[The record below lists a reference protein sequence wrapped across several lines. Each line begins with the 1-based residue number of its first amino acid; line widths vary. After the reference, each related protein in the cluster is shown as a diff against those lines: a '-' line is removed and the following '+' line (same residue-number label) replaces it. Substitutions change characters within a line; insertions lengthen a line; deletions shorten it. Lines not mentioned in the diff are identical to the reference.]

1 MKNMGEN
8 LEEKAAFE
16 ELLTKNDIKITPL
29 RLEILHILH
38 AAAAPLSYDE
48 ILAHIGA
55 NKTTFY
61 RCMDLF
67 EAKGIVLKSENN
79 RKNFYEL
86 EGGAK
91 AYFVCDVCHKMTNID
106 MPRLKQN
113 HVKSVVVKG
122 VCDDC
127 F

>member
-1 MKNMGEN
+1 MGEN
-8 LEEKAAFE
+8 LEKKAGFE

-38 AAAAPLSYDE
+38 AAATPLSYDE

-67 EAKGIVLKSENN
+67 EAKGIVIKSENN

-86 EGGAK
+86 ESGAK

>member
-1 MKNMGEN
+1 MDEN
-8 LEEKAAFE
+8 LEEKAGFE

-38 AAAAPLSYDE
+38 AAASPLSYDE
-48 ILAHIGA
+48 ILAQIGA

-67 EAKGIVLKSENN
+67 DAKGIVLKSENN

-86 EGGAK
+86 ESGAK
-91 AYFVCDVCHKMTNID
+91 AYFVCDVFHKMTNID

-122 VCDDC
+122 VCDEC

>member
-1 MKNMGEN
+1 MSEN
-8 LEEKAAFE
+8 LEEKAGFE

-29 RLEILHILH
+29 RLEILHILR
-38 AAAAPLSYDE
+38 AAAPLRYDE
-48 ILAHIGA
+48 ILAQIDA

-86 EGGAK
+86 ESGAK

>member
-1 MKNMGEN
+1 MGEN
-8 LEEKAAFE
+8 LEKKAGFE
-16 ELLTKNDIKITPL
+16 ELLTKNDIKITLL

-48 ILAHIGA
+48 ILAQIDA

-67 EAKGIVLKSENN
+67 ETKGIVLKSENN

-86 EGGAK
+86 KSGAK

>member
-1 MKNMGEN
+1 MSEN
-8 LEEKAAFE
+8 LEEKAGFE

-38 AAAAPLSYDE
+38 AAAPLSYDE
-48 ILAHIGA
+48 ILAQIDA

-67 EAKGIVLKSENN
+67 ETKGIVLKSDNN

-86 EGGAK
+86 ESGAK

-122 VCDDC
+122 VCDEC

>member
-1 MKNMGEN
+1 MSEN
-8 LEEKAAFE
+8 LEEKDGFE
-16 ELLTKNDIKITPL
+16 ELLTKNNIKITPL

-38 AAAAPLSYDE
+38 AAATPLSYDE
-48 ILAHIGA
+48 ILAQIGA

-86 EGGAK
+86 ESGAK

>member
-1 MKNMGEN
+1 MGKN
-8 LEEKAAFE
+8 LEEKAGFE

-38 AAAAPLSYDE
+38 TAAAPLSYDE
-48 ILAHIGA
+48 ILAHMGA

-86 EGGAK
+86 ESGAK

>member
-1 MKNMGEN
+1 MSGN
-8 LEEKAAFE
+8 LKEKAGFE

-38 AAAAPLSYDE
+38 AASSPLSYDE
-48 ILAHIGA
+48 ILAHMGA

-86 EGGAK
+86 ESGAK

>member
-1 MKNMGEN
+1 MGEN
-8 LEEKAAFE
+8 LEEKAGFE

-29 RLEILHILH
+29 RLDILRILHS
-38 AAAAPLSYDE
+38 AAAPLSYDE
-48 ILAHIGA
+48 ILAQIGA

-67 EAKGIVLKSENN
+67 EAKDIVLKSENN

-86 EGGAK
+86 ESGAK

>member
-1 MKNMGEN
+1 MSKN
-8 LEEKAAFE
+8 LEEKAGFD

-29 RLEILHILH
+29 RLEILHILRT
-38 AAAAPLSYDE
+38 AAAPLSYDE
-48 ILAHIGA
+48 ILAQIGA

-86 EGGAK
+86 ESGAK
-91 AYFVCDVCHKMTNID
+91 AYFVCDICHKMTNID

-122 VCDDC
+122 VCDEC

>member
-1 MKNMGEN
+1 MGEN
-8 LEEKAAFE
+8 LEVKAGFE

-29 RLEILHILH
+29 RLEILHILR
-38 AAAAPLSYDE
+38 AAAPLSYDE
-48 ILAHIGA
+48 ILAQIDA

-86 EGGAK
+86 ESGAK

-122 VCDDC
+122 VCDEC

>member
-1 MKNMGEN
+1 MGEN
-8 LEEKAAFE
+8 LEEKAGFE
-16 ELLTKNDIKITPL
+16 DLLTKNDIKITPL

-48 ILAHIGA
+48 ILAHMGA

-61 RCMDLF
+61 RCMDIF

-86 EGGAK
+86 ESGAK

-122 VCDDC
+122 VCDEC

>member
-1 MKNMGEN
+1 MSEN
-8 LEEKAAFE
+8 LEEKAGFE
-16 ELLTKNDIKITPL
+16 ELVTKNDIKITPL

-48 ILAHIGA
+48 ILAQIGA

-67 EAKGIVLKSENN
+67 EAKGIVLKSENT

-86 EGGAK
+86 ESGAK
-91 AYFVCDVCHKMTNID
+91 AYFVCDICHKMTNID

-122 VCDDC
+122 VCDEC

>member
-1 MKNMGEN
+1 MGEN
-8 LEEKAAFE
+8 LKEKAGFE
-16 ELLTKNDIKITPL
+16 ELLTKNNIKITPL

-38 AAAAPLSYDE
+38 AAATPLSYDE
-48 ILAHIGA
+48 ILAQIGA

-86 EGGAK
+86 ESGAK
-91 AYFVCDVCHKMTNID
+91 AYFVCNVCHKITNID
-106 MPRLKQN
+106 MPHLKQS

>member
-1 MKNMGEN
+1 MSEN
-8 LEEKAAFE
+8 LEEKAGFE

-29 RLEILHILH
+29 RLEILHILR

-48 ILAHIGA
+48 ILSQIGA

-67 EAKGIVLKSENN
+67 ETKGIVLKSENN

-86 EGGAK
+86 ESGTK

-106 MPRLKQN
+106 MPLLKQN

>member
-1 MKNMGEN
+1 MGEN
-8 LEEKAAFE
+8 LEEKVGFE

-38 AAAAPLSYDE
+38 TAAAPLSYDE
-48 ILAHIGA
+48 ILAHMGA

-86 EGGAK
+86 ESGAK

-122 VCDDC
+122 VCDEC

>member
-1 MKNMGEN
+1 MGEN
-8 LEEKAAFE
+8 LEKKAGFE

-38 AAAAPLSYDE
+38 AAATPLSYDE

-67 EAKGIVLKSENN
+67 EAKGIVLKSENK

-86 EGGAK
+86 ESGAK

>member
-1 MKNMGEN
+1 MDEN
-8 LEEKAAFE
+8 LEEKAGFE

-48 ILAHIGA
+48 ILAQIDA

-61 RCMDLF
+61 RCMGLF

-86 EGGAK
+86 ESGAK

-122 VCDDC
+122 VCDEC

>member
-1 MKNMGEN
+1 MGEN
-8 LEEKAAFE
+8 LEKKAGFE

-38 AAAAPLSYDE
+38 AAATPLSYDE
-48 ILAHIGA
+48 
-55 NKTTFY
+55 
-61 RCMDLF
+61 LF

-86 EGGAK
+86 ESGAK

>member
-1 MKNMGEN
+1 MSEN
-8 LEEKAAFE
+8 LEEKAGFE

-48 ILAHIGA
+48 ILAQIDA

-79 RKNFYEL
+79 RKISTSL
-86 EGGAK
+86 K
-91 AYFVCDVCHKMTNID
+91 AGQRRITSATSAT
-106 MPRLKQN
+106 R
-113 HVKSVVVKG
+113 
-122 VCDDC
+122 
-127 F
+127 

>member
-1 MKNMGEN
+1 MGEN
-8 LEEKAAFE
+8 SEEKAAFE
-16 ELLTKNDIKITPL
+16 ELLTKNNIKITPL
-29 RLEILHILH
+29 RLEILRILR

-48 ILAHIGA
+48 ILARIGA

-86 EGGAK
+86 ESGAK

>member
-1 MKNMGEN
+1 MSEN
-8 LEEKAAFE
+8 LEEKAGFE

-38 AAAAPLSYDE
+38 AAAPLSYDE
-48 ILAHIGA
+48 ILAQIDA

-67 EAKGIVLKSENN
+67 EAKGIVIKSENN

-86 EGGAK
+86 ESGAK

-122 VCDDC
+122 VCDEC

>member
-1 MKNMGEN
+1 MGEN
-8 LEEKAAFE
+8 WEEKAGFE

-48 ILAHIGA
+48 ILAHMGA

-61 RCMDLF
+61 RRMDLF

-86 EGGAK
+86 ESGAK

>member
-1 MKNMGEN
+1 MGEN
-8 LEEKAAFE
+8 LKEKAGFE
-16 ELLTKNDIKITPL
+16 ELLTKNNIKITPL

-38 AAAAPLSYDE
+38 AAATPLSYDE
-48 ILAHIGA
+48 ILAQIDA

-86 EGGAK
+86 ESGAK
-91 AYFVCDVCHKMTNID
+91 AYFVCNVCRKMTNID

>member
-1 MKNMGEN
+1 MSEN
-8 LEEKAAFE
+8 LEEKASFE

-48 ILAHIGA
+48 ILAQIDA

-79 RKNFYEL
+79 RKNRSDL
-86 EGGAK
+86 ESGAK

>member
-1 MKNMGEN
+1 MSEN
-8 LEEKAAFE
+8 LEEKAGFE
-16 ELLTKNDIKITPL
+16 ELLTKNDIKITLL

-48 ILAHIGA
+48 ILAQIDA
-55 NKTTFY
+55 NKIIFY

-86 EGGAK
+86 ESGAK

-106 MPRLKQN
+106 MLRLKQN

>member
-1 MKNMGEN
+1 MSEN
-8 LEEKAAFE
+8 LEEKAGFE

-38 AAAAPLSYDE
+38 AAAPLSYDE
-48 ILAHIGA
+48 ILAQIDA

-86 EGGAK
+86 ESGAK

-122 VCDDC
+122 VCDEC

>member
-1 MKNMGEN
+1 MSDN
-8 LEEKAAFE
+8 LEEKAGFE

-38 AAAAPLSYDE
+38 AAAVPLSYDE
-48 ILAHIGA
+48 ILAQIDA

-86 EGGAK
+86 ESGAK

-106 MPRLKQN
+106 MPCLKQN

>member
-1 MKNMGEN
+1 MGEN
-8 LEEKAAFE
+8 WEEKAGFE

-48 ILAHIGA
+48 ILAHMGA

-61 RCMDLF
+61 RCMDIF

-86 EGGAK
+86 ESGAK

-122 VCDDC
+122 VCDEC

>member
-1 MKNMGEN
+1 MSEN
-8 LEEKAAFE
+8 LEEKAGFE
-16 ELLTKNDIKITPL
+16 ELVTKNDIKITPL

-48 ILAHIGA
+48 ILAQIDA

-86 EGGAK
+86 ESGAK
-91 AYFVCDVCHKMTNID
+91 AYFVCDVCHKTTNID

-122 VCDDC
+122 VCDEC

>member
-1 MKNMGEN
+1 MSEN
-8 LEEKAAFE
+8 LEEKAGFE

-48 ILAHIGA
+48 ILAQIDA

-86 EGGAK
+86 ESGAK
-91 AYFVCDVCHKMTNID
+91 AYFVCDVCHKMTNSD

-122 VCDDC
+122 VCDEC

>member
-1 MKNMGEN
+1 MGEN
-8 LEEKAAFE
+8 MEEKAGFE

-29 RLEILHILH
+29 RLDILHILH

-48 ILAHIGA
+48 MLSQIDA

-86 EGGAK
+86 ESGAK

-122 VCDDC
+122 VCDEC

>member
-1 MKNMGEN
+1 MGEN
-8 LEEKAAFE
+8 LEKKAGFE

-48 ILAHIGA
+48 ILAQIGA

-86 EGGAK
+86 ESGAK
-91 AYFVCDVCHKMTNID
+91 AYFVSDVCHKMTNID
-106 MPRLKQN
+106 MPHLKQN

-122 VCDDC
+122 VCEDC

>member
-1 MKNMGEN
+1 MSEN
-8 LEEKAAFE
+8 LEEKAGFE

-38 AAAAPLSYDE
+38 AAAPLSYDE
-48 ILAHIGA
+48 ILAQIDA

-86 EGGAK
+86 ESGAK

>member
-1 MKNMGEN
+1 MGEN
-8 LEEKAAFE
+8 LEEKAGFE

-38 AAAAPLSYDE
+38 SAAAPLSYDE
-48 ILAHIGA
+48 ILAQIGA

-79 RKNFYEL
+79 RK
-86 EGGAK
+86 K
-91 AYFVCDVCHKMTNID
+91 AGQRRISSATSAT
-106 MPRLKQN
+106 R
-113 HVKSVVVKG
+113 
-122 VCDDC
+122 
-127 F
+127 